1 MKKIA
6 IARLGLFIC
15 ILILAQSNSTAQIS
29 LTGKIKLT
37 TGQKIVI
44 ESSITLEAS
53 LSMGME
59 LSSNSTTENSLEV
72 KTTTNK
78 NYTISNTL
86 TKVKVNMDMMGQATN
101 YDSEKK
107 EDNNNDIAKT
117 FEEKLNK
124 PVDIIIDNITGEAI
138 NDKKKEMKEDTDDG
152 NPMQGMVA
160 MFSEN
165 SDDAIVSGAF
175 ELIPAGKI
183 IGDNWADTLIA
194 KEMKTIRTYTLK
206 SVTENEA
213 VIQISAISN
222 GTNKIDMQGMEMEFK
237 SDTKTSGEIITNIIT
252 GQVKKRTA
260 QSDITG
266 SFQIMGQDM
275 PVTAKTNTTSIYK

>member
-6 IARLGLFIC
+6 IARFGLFIC
-15 ILILAQSNSTAQIS
+15 IVILAQSNSTAQTS

-44 ESSITLEAS
+44 ESSISLEAS

-72 KTTTNK
+72 KTITNK

-107 EDNNNDIAKT
+107 EDNNADIAKT

-152 NPMQGMVA
+152 NPMQGMAA

-183 IGDNWADTLIA
+183 IGDNWADTVIA

-237 SDTKTSGEIITNIIT
+237 SDTKTSGEIITNINT
-252 GQVKKRTA
+252 GQVKKRTT

-266 SFQIMGQDM
+266 SIQLMGQDM
-275 PVTAKTNTTSIYK
+275 PVSAKTNTTSIYK